1 MTAALAYR
9 IEIGRQSVS
18 SDAARNERQLL
29 SLLVRLGMDGASG
42 VCELRFGDPEAPAP
56 QVGDPLRIELDAGD
70 GLRKVFTG
78 TVDTVRIDATGQHLT
93 AYDDL
98 HKLAGLETEASYENV
113 DVDFVVKDVLQ
124 RAGVAGGHI
133 SKGFHLPSYALTRSP
148 GALRQVL
155 ELAGW
160 CGADLFGDSAGKA
173 HFVTPA
179 EQGTAHAFDFA
190 MNVLQIEIQ
199 ATPPIHDS
207 VEVFGEGAAGSQGA
221 DKFCWLA
228 SDLAGV
234 SGQAAIDPQGV
245 VAVGRTGKTPRRL
258 TLGAVRSGEAAQ
270 HVAEAQMRAL
280 AARWLRGRIEVLGRP
295 GVQPGDRVRLTGIP
309 PRHAA
314 ADLLLG
320 PHALRVRRVS
330 HVLSRRRGF
339 VTRMEF

>member
-9 IEIGRQSVS
+9 IEIGRQTAS
-18 SDAARNERQLL
+18 SDAVGNERQLL
-29 SLLVRLGMDGASG
+29 SLLVRLGMDGTGG
-42 VCELRFGDPEAPAP
+42 VCEIRLGDPEAPAP
-56 QVGDPLRIELDAGD
+56 QAGEPLRVELEAGD

-113 DVDFVVKDVLQ
+113 DVDFVIKDVLQ
-124 RAGVAGGHI
+124 RAGVATGRI
-133 SKGFHLPSYALTRSP
+133 TKGFHLPSFALTRCP
-148 GALRQVL
+148 GALRQLL

-160 CGADLFGDSAGKA
+160 CGADLFGDSEGRA

-179 EQGTAHAFDFA
+179 EQGAAHAFDFA
-190 MNVLQIEIQ
+190 ANVLQIEIQ

-228 SDLAGV
+228 NDLAGV
-234 SGQAAIDPQGV
+234 SGQAAIDPHGE

-258 TLGAVRSGEAAQ
+258 TLGVVRSGEAAQ

-280 AARWLRGRIEVLGRP
+280 AARWLRGRIEILGRP
-295 GVQPGDRVRLTGIP
+295 GVLPGDLLRVAHVP
-309 PRHAA
+309 PAHAA

-320 PHALRVRRVS
+320 PHALRVRQVS

>member
-1 MTAALAYR
+1 MTAALGYR
-9 IEIGRQSVS
+9 IDIGHQTAS
-18 SDAARNERQLL
+18 SDAARNDRQLL

-42 VCELRFGDPEAPAP
+42 FCEIRLGDPETSAP
-56 QVGDPLRIELDAGD
+56 QAGEPLRVELDAGD
-70 GLRKVFTG
+70 GLQKVFTG
-78 TVDTVRIDATGQHLT
+78 TVDTVRVDTTGQHVT

-113 DVDFVVKDVLQ
+113 DVDFVVKDILQ
-124 RAGVAGGHI
+124 RAGVASGRI

-155 ELAGW
+155 ELADW
-160 CGADLFGDSAGKA
+160 CGADLFGDDEGKA

-179 EQGTAHAFDFA
+179 EQGAAHALDFA
-190 MNVLQIEIQ
+190 ATVLQVEIQ

-234 SGQAAIDPQGV
+234 SGRAAIDAQGA
-245 VAVGRTGKTPRRL
+245 VAGGRTGKAPRRL
-258 TLGAVRSGEAAQ
+258 TLGVVRSGEAAQ

-295 GVQPGDRVRLTGIP
+295 GVLPGDLLRVAHVP
-309 PRHAA
+309 PTHAA

-320 PHALRVRRVS
+320 PHSLRVRQVS

>member
-9 IEIGRQSVS
+9 VEIGRQTAS
-18 SDAARNERQLL
+18 SDADRNERQLL

-56 QVGDPLRIELDAGD
+56 QAGDPLRVELDAGD
-70 GLRKVFTG
+70 GLQQVFTG
-78 TVDTVRIDATGQHLT
+78 TVDTVRIETTGQHVT

-98 HKLAGLETEASYENV
+98 HKLACLETEASYENV
-113 DVDFVVKDVLQ
+113 DVDFVIKDVLQ
-124 RAGVAGGHI
+124 RAGVTAGRVT
-133 SKGFHLPSYALTRSP
+133 KGFNLPTYLLTRRP

-155 ELAGW
+155 ELADW
-160 CGADLFGDSAGKA
+160 CGADLFGDSEGKA

-179 EQGTAHAFDFA
+179 EPGAAHAFDFA
-190 MNVLQIEIQ
+190 TNVLQIEIQ

-234 SGQAAIDPQGV
+234 SGQAAIDAQGA

-270 HVAEAQMRAL
+270 HVAEAQMRVL

-295 GVQPGDRVRLTGIP
+295 GVQPGDRVRLVGVP

-314 ADLLLG
+314 AGLLLG
-320 PHALRVRRVS
+320 PCSLRVRQVS
-330 HVLSRRRGF
+330 HFLGRRRGF

>member
-9 IEIGRQSVS
+9 IEIGRQTAS
-18 SDAARNERQLL
+18 SDADRNERQLL

-42 VCELRFGDPEAPAP
+42 VCELLFGGPEAPAP
-56 QVGDPLRIELDAGD
+56 QAGDPLRVELDAGD

-78 TVDTVRIDATGQHLT
+78 TVATVRIDTTGQHVT

-98 HKLAGLETEASYENV
+98 HKLACFETEASYENV
-113 DVDFVVKDVLQ
+113 DVDFVIKDVLQ
-124 RAGVAGGHI
+124 RAGVAGGRI
-133 SKGFHLPSYALTRSP
+133 TKGFKLPSYLLTRSP
-148 GALRQVL
+148 GALRQLL

-160 CGADLFGDSAGKA
+160 CGADLFGDNEGRA
-173 HFVTPA
+173 HFVTPT
-179 EQGTAHAFDFA
+179 EQGAAHGFDFA
-190 MNVLQIEIQ
+190 TNVLQIEIQ

-228 SDLAGV
+228 SDLAGA
-234 SGQAAIDPQGV
+234 SGQAAIDPQGA

-258 TLGAVRSGEAAQ
+258 TLGVVRSGEAAQ

-295 GVQPGDRVRLTGIP
+295 GVLPGDRVRLINIL

-314 ADLLLG
+314 ANLLLG
-320 PHALRVRRVS
+320 PHSLRVRQVS